1 MIHQPATTGQGTAS
15 DLDITAREIL
25 KLRERYNRIISDASG
40 QKMERVLEDS
50 RRDFWLNSAEGM
62 EYGLVS
68 QVVTERRQL
77 ED

>member
-1 MIHQPATTGQGTAS
+1 MPTGQGTAS

-25 KLRERYNRIISDASG
+25 KLRERYNRIIADASG

-50 RRDFWLNSAEGM
+50 RRDFWLNSAEAM
-62 EYGLVS
+62 EYGLIS
-68 QVVTERRQL
+68 QVVTERRQI